1 MFNVSLVGRLTKNP
15 TTKSVGEYEYE
26 LTTFPIAVKGRKDA
40 VSFIICE
47 VWGKLGQSVMKYY
60 QKGFLISCSGT
71 GQIKQYENKDN
82 EQVTIFVVNV
92 SECSILAKP
101 EGNKTQ
107 QQNTNLTAD
116 IPF

>member
-15 TTKSVGEYEYE
+15 TTKSVGEYE
-26 LTTFPIAVKGRKDA
+26 LAAFTIAVKGRKDA
-40 VSFIICE
+40 VSFVDCE
-47 VWGKLGQSVMKYY
+47 VWGKLGQSVMNYY

-71 GQIKQYENKDN
+71 GQVKQYENKDN

>member
-15 TTKSVGEYEYE
+15 TTKSVGEYE
-26 LTTFPIAVKGRKDA
+26 LAAFTIAVKGRKDA
-40 VSFIICE
+40 VSFVDCE
-47 VWGKLGQSVMKYY
+47 VWGKLGQSVMNYY
-60 QKGFLISCSGT
+60 QKGFLISCCGT
-71 GQIKQYENKDN
+71 GQYRKFETKTGEERNAFRIEIK
-82 EQVTIFVVNV
+82 
-92 SECSILAKP
+92 ECSILAKP